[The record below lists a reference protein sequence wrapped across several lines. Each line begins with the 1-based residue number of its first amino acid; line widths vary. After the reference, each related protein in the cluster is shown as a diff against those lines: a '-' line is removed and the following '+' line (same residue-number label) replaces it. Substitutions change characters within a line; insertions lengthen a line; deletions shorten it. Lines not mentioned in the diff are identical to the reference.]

1 MDFYKVP
8 IGFGMELAMNHAAM
22 EAYAAMSEPEKQAAL
37 DKAHH
42 ARSEHEMHQIVAS
55 LAYDFTQP
63 EW

>member
-22 EAYAAMSEPEKQAAL
+22 EAYAALSEPEKQAVL

-42 ARSEHEMHQIVAS
+42 ARSEHEMRGIVAS